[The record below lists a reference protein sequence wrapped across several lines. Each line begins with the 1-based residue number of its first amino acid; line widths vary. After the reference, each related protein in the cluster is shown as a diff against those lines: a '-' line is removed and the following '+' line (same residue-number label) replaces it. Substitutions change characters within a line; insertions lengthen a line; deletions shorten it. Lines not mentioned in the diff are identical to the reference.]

1 MFRSKKNP
9 FHNVNVYIDFDDDD
23 MRDVSDDPFKVLYE
37 TYRAPLQVMLDS
49 GDIEKR
55 NFIEKWG
62 FTKERTCYSLEVS
75 KENMLDANH
84 KNIDI
89 KLAKEGDEAY
99 ERLAKVYYDYYKK
112 THEAINPLTVDF
124 DEFKGVLTDTVY
136 YKDDAGEV
144 ELAFVEEDEIAYVYA
159 SRPSNAGS
167 FYTSVCEKL
176 FDEHDKI
183 FFEADDVDE
192 SAIKLKNLFNG
203 AVVEITETWIYK

>member
-9 FHNVNVYIDFDDDD
+9 FHNVNVYIGFDDDD
-23 MRDVSDDPFKVLYE
+23 MRDVNLDPFKVLYE

-55 NFIEKWG
+55 KFIQKWG
-62 FTKERTCYSLEVS
+62 FRKARTCYSLEVS
-75 KENMLDANH
+75 KEDMLDANH

-136 YKDDAGEV
+136 YNDDASDV
-144 ELAFVEEDEIAYVYA
+144 ELAFVEENEIAYVYV
-159 SRPSNAGS
+159 SSLTNADS
-167 FYTSVCEKL
+167 FYASVCEKL
-176 FDEHDKI
+176 FAKYDKI

-192 SAIKLKNLFNG
+192 SAIELKNMFNDG
-203 AVVEITETWIYK
+203 VDEITETWIYK